1 MRGGLARRLLA
12 NFALPLLAF
21 VLLTG
26 GLFGWLFLRY
36 TEEHHKEDLC
46 ASLER
51 TIVEILMKKLRQAAK
66 DTGINRIAV
75 AGGVSANT
83 GLREA
88 FQDHARRYRWK
99 VYIPPFSYTTDNA
112 AMIACTGYF
121 KYLDKDF
128 CGIDVP
134 IYSNTRL

>member
-1 MRGGLARRLLA
+1 MTMP
-12 NFALPLLAF
+12 ALYTYNNK
-21 VLLTG
+21 TG
-26 GLFGWLFLRY
+26 
-36 TEEHHKEDLC
+36 
-46 ASLER
+46 ALER
-51 TIVEILMKKLRQAAK
+51 FGSFEKFNRVLYGGHANDARQDRSFTFAGDTPIFLGAASDFSK
-66 DTGINRIAV
+66 
-75 AGGVSANT
+75 NT